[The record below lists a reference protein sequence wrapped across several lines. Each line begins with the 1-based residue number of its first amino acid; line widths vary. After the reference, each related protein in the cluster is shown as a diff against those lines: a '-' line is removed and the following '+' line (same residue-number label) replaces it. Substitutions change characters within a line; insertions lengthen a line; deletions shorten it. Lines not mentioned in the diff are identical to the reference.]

1 MTPTFLDTGGQSNDC
16 TLFATADGT
25 VFGGTQFR
33 IANPQTLA
41 NGYNGQ
47 LLDGTQFNIKLTVAN
62 QGQRKDKFFDFVI
75 AGPNGVGPAPA
86 VATDVGVK
94 GGTQTARY
102 NYQASS
108 LGPVTFDGAL
118 HATLDNHSNLYN
130 LSNVTFCLAK
140 VIPQATI
147 TARCMTT
154 RVLTGAL
161 RRRRT
166 RM

>member
-1 MTPTFLDTGGQSNDC
+1 M
-16 TLFATADGT
+16 
-25 VFGGTQFR
+25 
-33 IANPQTLA
+33 
-41 NGYNGQ
+41 
-47 LLDGTQFNIKLTVAN
+47 LDGTQFNIKLTVAN

-108 LGPVTFDGAL
+108 LGTVTFDGAL

-147 TARCMTT
+147 TVRSYQDKGVDGSFTAGDPYVNGWTVFIDANGNGRWM
-154 RVLTGAL
+154 AL
-161 RRRRT
+161 RRLP
-166 RM
+166 